1 MSKNILIA
9 SLAGLVVVAIA
20 VMLVL
25 HGQKGAHINLT
36 GKILKVRTAPI
47 EDNSSLAVVDFRVTD
62 PADYSFMTDKVT
74 LVLVDASGK
83 RTEGDTISE
92 LDAKRIFESMP
103 LLGEKYN
110 PSLLKAERIG
120 AHQTVDRMT
129 SARFEVPESALQSRK
144 NIILRIEEVDGR
156 AVVEIPEK

>member
-1 MSKNILIA
+1 M
-9 SLAGLVVVAIA
+9 VVAIA